1 MFLHGSPMDVVARCR
16 WREVFYS
23 TMTNSRYLDTSVPLA
38 FLGFSIIP
46 TLHEKTREDSTWSYN
61 FFILSINNISIHSS
75 NYWDMVSLNHIYVF
89 NILKNVFMIAT
100 FPIFFLCVHD
110 VQYCFLF
117 VLYFMLKAIHFYQNL
132 KIRNPL
138 SPEFVAVASVCWFSD
153 MPGQIL

>member
-1 MFLHGSPMDVVARCR
+1 
-16 WREVFYS
+16 
-23 TMTNSRYLDTSVPLA
+23 
-38 FLGFSIIP
+38 
-46 TLHEKTREDSTWSYN
+46 
-61 FFILSINNISIHSS
+61 
-75 NYWDMVSLNHIYVF
+75 MVSLNHIYVF